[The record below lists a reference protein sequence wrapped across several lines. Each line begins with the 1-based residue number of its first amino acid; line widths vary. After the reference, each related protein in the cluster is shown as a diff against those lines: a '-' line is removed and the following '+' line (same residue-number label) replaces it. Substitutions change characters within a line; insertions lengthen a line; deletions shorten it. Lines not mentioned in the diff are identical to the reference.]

1 MAKHFWLVAGLRVGN
16 RYEIE
21 FDESEFNGR
30 TYRKIIKAQPVGGNA
45 SVRFNDAEQQ
55 FVCSVLNAAI
65 SAGKLQ
71 LSIESLIAAIK
82 TTRAAWANTFGA
94 SNA

>member
-1 MAKHFWLVAGLRVGN
+1 VGN

-21 FDESEFNGR
+21 SDESEFNGR
-30 TYRKIIKAQPVGGNA
+30 TYRKITKVQPLGGNA
-45 SVRFNDAEQQ
+45 STRSTDAEQQ

-65 SAGKLQ
+65 ARGKLQ
-71 LSIESLIAAIK
+71 LSAESLIAAIK
-82 TTRAAWANTFGA
+82 TTRAAWASTFGA